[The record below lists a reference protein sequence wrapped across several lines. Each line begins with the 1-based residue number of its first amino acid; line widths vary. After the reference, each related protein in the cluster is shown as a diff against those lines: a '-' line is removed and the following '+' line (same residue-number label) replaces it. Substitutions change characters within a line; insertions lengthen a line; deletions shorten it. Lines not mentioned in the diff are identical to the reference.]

1 MSGLRIP
8 GELGI
13 TAHSSRGVFK
23 RSLRERSGIEIEFLL
38 GVVLHIHMRAGL
50 GRTPRWGLSPDD
62 GCAGGSIYIPLAR
75 RGNGMI
81 GRLGVSERNPPKGVF
96 PKTAPNLGA
105 GDNMKVGSAWEE
117 PPEGGFSH
125 GNSQP

>member
-23 RSLRERSGIEIEFLL
+23 RSLRERSGIEIDFLL
-38 GVVLHIHMRAGL
+38 GWSQHIPGIL
-50 GRTPRWGLSPDD
+50 V
-62 GCAGGSIYIPLAR
+62 CAGGSIYIPLAR

-81 GRLGVSERNPPKGVF
+81 GRLGVSGRNPPKGGF
-96 PKTAPNLGA
+96 PKTTPNLGILMA
-105 GDNMKVGSAWEE
+105 RASAMTLL
-117 PPEGGFSH
+117 GGKLTAVICQRKDRVEWF
-125 GNSQP
+125 P